1 MFWKLTSGRA
11 TRSGFTLVE
20 LMVAMAL
27 SLGIMVILTEAF
39 KMSLEFTSHSGSTG
53 RLIAQLDAAETVLR
67 RDLHADHFLVSAD
80 TPGQTG
86 KLIDQRLDKL
96 TNTLTGWVPP
106 PGGFFQIRSP
116 EPFFEVNDRDSLAI
130 TTATNHSLHFTAIY
144 PGGSEDGFF
153 SATVPSG
160 SNNVFRSRAAEV
172 AYFLVPMPGSPRTS
186 QDVNGRPL
194 YNLIRRQR
202 LVALTADDRAALAPT
217 LTLDSAAYQVI
228 STADGQIN
236 TLHDVQVPARRMS
249 FSPGSSGD
257 LSNGDDI
264 VVSNVLSFQVLVDWD
279 RNQNPPL
286 SAFPRG
292 LQSPRPF
299 AVNTNFPYDHL
310 WQGGGPFG
318 SPELFD
324 TYAPSVDRISQ
335 AIRVRSLQISL
346 RIFDPN
352 TKMARQNTWVFTP

>member
-1 MFWKLTSGRA
+1 MTCNHTRGRT

-53 RLIAQLDAAETVLR
+53 RLIAQLDAAEMVLR

-106 PGGFFQIRSP
+106 PGGFFQIRSTP
-116 EPFFEVNDRDSLAI
+116 PYFEVNDRDSLAI
-130 TTATNHSLHFTAIY
+130 TTATDHALHFTAIY

-153 SATVPSG
+153 TATVPPG
-160 SNNVFRSRAAEV
+160 SNNVYRSRAAEV
-172 AYFLVPMPGSPRTS
+172 AYFLVPMQGSPRTS
-186 QDVNGRPL
+186 QDGNGRPL

-202 LVALTADDRAALAPT
+202 LVALTADDRAALSPA
-217 LTLDSAAYQVI
+217 LSLSGAADVISAAG
-228 STADGQIN
+228 GQIN
-236 TLHDVQVPARRMS
+236 TLHDVQVPARRM
-249 FSPGSSGD
+249 FFTPGSNGE
-257 LSNGDDI
+257 LGNGDDI

-279 RNQNPPL
+279 RNSNPSVAAFLRGVQN
-286 SAFPRG
+286 
-292 LQSPRPF
+292 PRPF
-299 AVNTNFPYDHL
+299 VINTDFPYDHL
-310 WQGGGPFG
+310 WQGGGSSG
-318 SPELFD
+318 SPSLFD
-324 TYAPSVDRISQ
+324 TYAPTLDLISQ
-335 AIRVRSLQISL
+335 AIRVKSLQISL
-346 RIFDPN
+346 RIFDPS